1 MKGDAVEEEGP
12 FMLHR
17 VAELCG
23 GGMGEELWETG
34 SKQLFAAS
42 SHHPVHRL
50 DLYSPAN
57 RVRASR
63 DLKPIL
69 AHNQHPADAV
79 AVEHSSHTVDMG

>member
-34 SKQLFAAS
+34 SKQGGL
-42 SHHPVHRL
+42 PRCYLRL
-50 DLYSPAN
+50 
-57 RVRASR
+57 RVTIQFIDWTSTHQ
-63 DLKPIL
+63 PI
-69 AHNQHPADAV
+69 V
-79 AVEHSSHTVDMG
+79 